1 MAEWTEVQ
9 TRCYDLSSVSRGF
22 VTKGTLADKA
32 LGHPSG
38 KVSEIRREENRPK
51 KVVSEGERVR
61 RVK

>member
-1 MAEWTEVQ
+1 M
-9 TRCYDLSSVSRGF
+9 SRGF

-51 KVVSEGERVR
+51 KVVSEGEQVR